1 MSSILLCDDEV
12 MLCRVLT
19 AALTKAG
26 HTVRHVRYGQD
37 AIAAAAA
44 QRFELALIDL
54 GLPDIHGL
62 AVLQAVRALP
72 DPPDCLLITGL
83 LSAKSALA
91 ALDLGACDILNKPF
105 SLGELRS
112 KVAQVLS
119 RRAEAEQ
126 GGS

>member
-12 MLCRVLT
+12 MLSRVLIV
-19 AALTKAG
+19 ALNNAG
-26 HTVRHVRYGQD
+26 HTVRYVRCGHD
-37 AIAAAAA
+37 AIAAATA

-54 GLPDIHGL
+54 GLPDIPGL

-72 DPPDCLLITGL
+72 DPPEVLVMTGL
-83 LSAKSALA
+83 PSFNSTLA
-91 ALDLGACDILNKPF
+91 ALDLGAHDCLNKPF
-105 SLGELRS
+105 SLADLRS

-119 RRAEAEQ
+119 RRAAAEQ